1 MGRLEGKVALITG
14 GARGQGATEVKFFA
28 SHGAKVAFVDILEE
42 EGKHVEA
49 EVREAGGEATFVHM
63 NVSNEDDWIEV
74 IDLVES
80 KYGGLNIL
88 VNNAAI
94 GEGFNLDDTTE
105 ELWEKIMAVNATGV
119 FLGTKHAIPA
129 MRRAGGGSIVN
140 ISSIGGI
147 IARDYP
153 AYAASKGAVRAF
165 TRVTA
170 LQHAKDNIRCNTVF
184 PGPIQTPMIQFGD
197 EDRGSRGVSQP
208 DIPLGRRGTTEELAY
223 GVLYLA
229 SDEAEWVTGSELAID
244 GGVTAQ

>member
-14 GARGQGATEVKFFA
+14 GARGQGATEVKLFA
-28 SHGAKVAFVDILEE
+28 SHGAKVVFIDILEE
-42 EGKHVEA
+42 EGKQVEA

-63 NVSNEDDWIEV
+63 NVSNEEDWVKV
-74 IDLVES
+74 IDLAES

-94 GEGFNLDDTTE
+94 GEGFNLDDTSE
-105 ELWEKIMAVNATGV
+105 ELWERIMAVNATGV

-153 AYAASKGAVRAF
+153 AYAASKGAVRAL

-184 PGPIQTPMIQFGD
+184 PGPITTPMIQFGD
-197 EDRGSRGVSQP
+197 KDRGARGASQP